1 MFDEAGLPHAPRT
14 KMPNSRAALNVAEL
28 ARERGVHKPFHERLM
43 TAFWGEDRDI
53 SDPDVLAEEGER
65 FGLDPDEVREVART
79 HPYQDRVQ
87 ASTQAVMEAGA
98 NGVPAFVVADRVLIP
113 GAQPHSLFEKVMQKL
128 EIESV
133 DSTDAGATGES

>member
-53 SDPDVLAEEGER
+53 SDPDVLAEEGEK

-79 HPYQDRVQ
+79 HPYQDRIQ

>member
-1 MFDEAGLPHAPRT
+1 
-14 KMPNSRAALNVAEL
+14 
-28 ARERGVHKPFHERLM
+28 M